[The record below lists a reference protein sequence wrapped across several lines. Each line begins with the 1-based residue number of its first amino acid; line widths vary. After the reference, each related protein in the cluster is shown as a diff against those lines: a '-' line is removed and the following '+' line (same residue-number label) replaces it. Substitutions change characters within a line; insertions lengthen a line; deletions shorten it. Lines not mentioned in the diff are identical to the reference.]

1 MSDLQQNSSEAQKLM
16 YEKLT
21 HIVSNLTVVSTKLD
35 TVATRIAQVEQR
47 LERVLNSAQDHSER
61 INLLEYQVNKL
72 EDGNK
77 WLIRAVVV
85 VALGLLGS
93 LIKQAFL

>member
-1 MSDLQQNSSEAQKLM
+1 MSNSHTNNSEAQKLM

-21 HIVSNLTVVSTKLD
+21 HIISNLTVVSTKLD
-35 TVATRIAQVEQR
+35 TVATRIAQVEER

-61 INLLEYQVNKL
+61 INLLEYQVNRL

-77 WLIRAVVV
+77 WLVRAIVIM
-85 VALGLLGS
+85 ALGLLGS
-93 LIKQAFL
+93 VIKQVFL